1 MAADLSSQMPNKQGP
16 SRTSADFPGC
26 LPAGLGPGPFGGG
39 GSSPFARTKMASDI
53 SGSGGLTL
61 SVPAIVAYPSTAR
74 TMGIVATR
82 FVDAGVLP
90 VYSQA
95 PSFGSAD
102 KVLYLRR

>member
-1 MAADLSSQMPNKQGP
+1 MLACGFR
-16 SRTSADFPGC
+16 SRSLRGWGFESLRPH
-26 LPAGLGPGPFGGG
+26 
-39 GSSPFARTKMASDI
+39 KMASDI

-102 KVLYLRR
+102 KALYLRR